1 MPLHDT
7 EGYIVEG
14 GTAAE
19 SLPDPTT
26 VNGRTHLLVNTGTV
40 TAVWSSVGATPFQQG
55 GVNVATVSLARGQ
68 ALQVQSDG
76 TRWVAKSSGM
86 RQMASGSGVT
96 VAGGQ
101 LVIVFPVPFA
111 VTPNLVAQVQA
122 AGGSNAPFDIRIT
135 AISTTGATL
144 EVRSAAA
151 VSVALIGLT
160 VLLGTTVSVG
170 TTVHWIATV
179 PGATP

>member
-7 EGYIVEG
+7 DAYVVETA
-14 GTAAE
+14 TAAE

-26 VNGRTHLLVNTGTV
+26 FNGRTHLLTNTGAVTV
-40 TAVWSSVGATPFQQG
+40 VWSSVGATPFSKG
-55 GVNVATVSLARGQ
+55 GINSATVSIARGQ

-76 TRWVAKSSGM
+76 TRWVVKSSGTRPM
-86 RQMASGSGVT
+86 DAGVVVSG
-96 VAGGQ
+96 AGGICT
-101 LVIVFPVPFA
+101 IVFGAPFPVVPD
-111 VTPNLVAQVQA
+111 LVAQVQA

-135 AISTTGATL
+135 ALTTTGATL
-144 EVRSAAA
+144 EIRSAAA

-170 TTVHWIATV
+170 TSVHWIATV